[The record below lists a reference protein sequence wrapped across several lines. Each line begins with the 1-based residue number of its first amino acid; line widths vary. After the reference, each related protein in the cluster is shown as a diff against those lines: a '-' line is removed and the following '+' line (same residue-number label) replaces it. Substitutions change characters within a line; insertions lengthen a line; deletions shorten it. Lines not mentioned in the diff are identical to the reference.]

1 MNFSENLKRCK
12 DERGYTI
19 DELSRRSGVPVGTLS
34 KLLSGVI
41 AEPKMAVVLSLAKGL
56 SCSLSH
62 LLDPAGEHIEQT
74 LDEEE
79 LSVLSAYR
87 RLDTHSREL
96 VRMVMDKQLS
106 FVAAAPVAA
115 VQTSA
120 AVEEK
125 EENGAKILSLPNEKA
140 RTHKRSAFI
149 ADCDE
154 DANLFAHGKNA
165 PIPLYDLPASAGVG
179 EFLDSSRASRTV
191 TLPPSDR
198 REHVDFALL
207 VNGDSME
214 PRFSFGDLLLV
225 QKAETLEEGDFGVF
239 LLDGAGYVKQYAGDR
254 LHSLNPSY
262 EDIMLSDYED
272 VRCVGRVV
280 GKLSKKT
287 KNS

>member
-1 MNFSENLKRCK
+1 MTFSENLKRCK

-19 DELSRRSGVPVGTLS
+19 EELSRRSGVPVGTLS

-41 AEPKMAVVLSLAKGL
+41 AEPKMAVVLALAKGL

-62 LLDPAGEHIEQT
+62 LLDPAGEHIEAT

-79 LSVLSAYR
+79 REVLAAYR

-106 FVAAAPVAA
+106 LVVSLAPAVTAAPEK
-115 VQTSA
+115 T
-120 AVEEK
+120 EK
-125 EENGAKILSLPNEKA
+125 EEGGAKILTLPKEEKRA
-140 RTHKRSAFI
+140 QKKGAFI
-149 ADCDE
+149 SERNDD
-154 DANLFAHGKNA
+154 DTVRHTRKHA

-179 EFLDSSRASRTV
+179 EFLDSAHASREI

-198 REHVDFALL
+198 REHVDFAVT

-214 PRFSFGDLLLV
+214 PRFSLGDLLLV
-225 QKAETLEEGDFGVF
+225 QKAQSVDEGEFGVF
-239 LLDGAGYVKQYAGDR
+239 MLDGAGYVKQYAGDR
-254 LHSLNPSY
+254 LHSLNPVY

-280 GKLSKKT
+280 SKLSR
-287 KNS
+287 KNKNN

>member
-1 MNFSENLKRCK
+1 MNFPENLKRCK

-19 DELSRRSGVPVGTLS
+19 EELSRRSGVPVGTLS

-41 AEPKMAVVLSLAKGL
+41 AEPKMAVVLALAEGL

-62 LLDPAGEHIEQT
+62 LLDPAGEHISET

-79 LSVLSAYR
+79 REVLSLYR

-106 FVAAAPVAA
+106 YVAPSTDVPTDTVA
-115 VQTSA
+115 T
-120 AVEEK
+120 K
-125 EENGAKILSLPNEKA
+125 ENGAKILSLSKA
-140 RTHKRSAFI
+140 PSDRKGAFVSE
-149 ADCDE
+149 CDE
-154 DANLFAHGKNA
+154 EENGTQRKAGV
-165 PIPLYDLPASAGVG
+165 IPLFDLPASAGVG

-207 VNGDSME
+207 VNGDSMQ
-214 PRFSFGDLLLV
+214 PRFMFGDLLLV
-225 QKAETLEEGDFGVF
+225 QKAQTVEEGEFGVF
-239 LLDGAGYVKQYAGDR
+239 LLDGAGFVKQYAGDR
-254 LHSLNPSY
+254 LHSLNSAY

-280 GKLSKKT
+280 GKLSKKAKKT
-287 KNS
+287 